1 MVLILE
7 VFSDCRVPN
16 VFRYLFR
23 KKILVDPEI
32 VWHPMIDFVHL
43 MKSEPSKVFGD
54 IGRGHLKYKSG
65 QMQYMEA
72 LQMKFSCHLD
82 FTYFPFDSHTC
93 WIEYGSVQGNSD
105 HVVLN
110 PAIVTYGNRTTGDAP
125 CELNDLL
132 FPFHIKIESLP
143 TSRKFNPDRKKT
155 YDYTGMYFKIDRMT
169 RGQLLSG
176 YYYPTASFAFLST
189 ISYLINPDVVS
200 IYYC

>member
-7 VFSDCRVPN
+7 VFSDSTVLN
-16 VFRYLFR
+16 VFKYIFR
-23 KKILVDPEI
+23 KKLLVDPEI
-32 VWHPMIDFVHL
+32 VWHPKIDFVNL

-54 IGRGHLKYKSG
+54 TGSGYLKYKSG
-65 QMQYMEA
+65 QMMYVEA
-72 LQMKFSCHLD
+72 LQMKFSCHFD
-82 FTYFPFDSHTC
+82 FTHFPFESHTFC
-93 WIEYGSVQGNSD
+93 IEYGSVQGNSD

-125 CELNDLL
+125 FELNDLP

-155 YDYTGMYFKIDRMT
+155 YDYTGMCFKIDRTT

-200 IYYC
+200 IYYS